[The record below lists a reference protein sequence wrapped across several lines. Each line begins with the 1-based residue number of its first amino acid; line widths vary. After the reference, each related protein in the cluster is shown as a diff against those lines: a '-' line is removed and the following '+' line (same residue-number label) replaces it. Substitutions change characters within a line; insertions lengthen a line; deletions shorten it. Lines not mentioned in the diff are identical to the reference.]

1 MALLPLSLALSL
13 ISGNATN
20 FITLRTA
27 GKTIVHAAD
36 PNPHAGLATR
46 YPNGNFV
53 VSTWTDPAPKGLAVF
68 IPAVAY
74 LAMGMPLHDQN
85 FLPNERDDPVRGR
98 YILATTVALVHIT
111 PRAALH
117 LVGVVKDDTPDPNVY
132 LYPGNQGHSL
142 AAVQGAVMAGALY
155 PPARLVML
163 DVPQR
168 PFCCAPMD
176 SVLTRF
182 VGASKSRSVLDQCWH
197 EPLPGYVPTTGAL
210 GFQHDC
216 YHFRTNAYLFIVA
229 AGGVYLSWGPLMLN
243 ATVLCMLMRY
253 RVGKWIERARAKTK
267 AYGEDAFLV
276 GEFEHLRSLDFRVHP
291 GLDVNELPEPT
302 RSWMSHFRSRPVDTP
317 LGLAL
322 LALCQCAP
330 RIVFSKSESRNT
342 ASVPCQRV
350 AEFLSGSLAH
360 DYYKKGAGNRILVS
374 HASAAELEELE
385 GAYSPFPKS
394 RDVAKLAVE
403 WTLSRNEHATKAAR
417 AAKKAEARAEELRDS
432 DAVKKLRQFRA
443 AS

>member
-1 MALLPLSLALSL
+1 MALLALSLALSFV
-13 ISGNATN
+13 SGNATN

-117 LVGVVKDDTPDPNVY
+117 LVGVVKDDTPDANVY

-142 AAVQGAVMAGALY
+142 AAVQTAVMTGALY

-176 SVLTRF
+176 GVLTRF
-182 VGASKSRSVLDQCWH
+182 VGASKSRSLFDQTWH
-197 EPLPGYVPTTGAL
+197 EPLPGYVPTTGTL
-210 GFQHDC
+210 GAQHDC

-229 AGGVYLSWGPLMLN
+229 AGGVYISWGPLMLN
-243 ATVLCMLMRY
+243 ATVICMLMRY
-253 RVGKWIERARAKTK
+253 RVEKWIERARAKTK

-276 GEFEHLRSLDFRVHP
+276 GEFEHLRSLDCRVHP

-330 RIVFSKSESRNT
+330 RIVGSESEYT

-374 HASAAELEELE
+374 HASAAELAELE
-385 GAYSPFPKS
+385 EARSPFPKS
-394 RDVAKLAVE
+394 RDVAKLAVK
-403 WTLSRNEHATKAAR
+403 WTLSREKHATKAAR
-417 AAKKAEARAEELRDS
+417 AAKKAEATAGELRDS
-432 DAVKKLRQFRA
+432 DAVGKLRQFRA